1 MTSVFE
7 KYNDIILD
15 AFQSFQKPEDIIL
28 KKKDILDQVV
38 NYYNLKPT
46 NILFVG
52 FNPAIFKITGMNV
65 YISDISDAVFAY
77 LEHQGVKFTR
87 VDVNNLEPKL
97 IDVTVALD
105 EYFTFADSD
114 TGQKNSVNAL
124 CSITRNILVTSLKD
138 YKNQDYK
145 EREFSHPL
153 SIKNTSDRKIF
164 FEGYDYDPVDKNVF
178 YGVNYILDDE
188 GIMTAGPFTRREMFF
203 KQLAKFCI
211 DAGAKNFLVHK
222 NIMYKNLIK
231 RNYEHL
237 ITIEF

>member
-15 AFQSFQKPEDIIL
+15 AFQSFHKSEDISL
-28 KKKDILDQVV
+28 KKKDLLDQIV
-38 NYYNLKPT
+38 NYYGLKPT

-52 FNPAIFKITGMNV
+52 FNPAILKLSGLKI
-65 YISDISDAVFAY
+65 YITEVSDTVVNY
-77 LEHQGVKFTR
+77 LERHGIDVTK
-87 VDVNNLEPKL
+87 VDINNLEPKL
-97 IDVTVALD
+97 LDVVVALD
-105 EYFTFADSD
+105 EYFTFASSD
-114 TGQKNSVNAL
+114 VGQKNLVNSLAATT
-124 CSITRNILVTSLKD
+124 CGIIITSLKD

-153 SIKNTSDRKIF
+153 SIKSSTEKKIF

-178 YGVNYILDDE
+178 YGINYILDDE

-203 KQLAKFCI
+203 KQLAKFSI

>member
-1 MTSVFE
+1 
-7 KYNDIILD
+7 
-15 AFQSFQKPEDIIL
+15 
-28 KKKDILDQVV
+28 
-38 NYYNLKPT
+38 
-46 NILFVG
+46 
-52 FNPAIFKITGMNV
+52 
-65 YISDISDAVFAY
+65 
-77 LEHQGVKFTR
+77 
-87 VDVNNLEPKL
+87 
-97 IDVTVALD
+97 VALD

-114 TGQKNSVNAL
+114 IVQKNLVNSLAATTQG
-124 CSITRNILVTSLKD
+124 IIITSLKD

-153 SIKNTSDRKIF
+153 SVKTATDKKIF
-164 FEGYDYDPVDKNVF
+164 FEGYEYDPVDKNVF
-178 YGVNYILDDE
+178 YGINYILDDE

-203 KQLAKFCI
+203 KQLAKFSL